1 MAAQHLCSHLNPS
14 FSCLSS
20 GTKRSAGKSDWDPFK
35 FLPFWWFSEHVRF
48 CGHPL
53 RAKYLYPTAF
63 KFCHIQVLL
72 AFKAKHNGGSYSQCK
87 TPGLGSLL
95 FAQTLC
101 SLRRTFWNCDYP
113 SFCRLPPWVMGLHY
127 TMSLCSFFISLVL
140 KNIFCQHSGYSHREL
155 LCQWL

>member
-1 MAAQHLCSHLNPS
+1 MDAQHLCSHLNPS

-113 SFCRLPPWVMGLHY
+113 SFCRLPPLGY
-127 TMSLCSFFISLVL
+127 GSSLYHVSVFLLYIFSFEKYFLPAFRLFS
-140 KNIFCQHSGYSHREL
+140 
-155 LCQWL
+155 